1 MQPVTALTTA
11 AAEVDADTLAFAPET
26 LDPVAARRDELGTLI
41 RVFQNM
47 VRQVQAREE
56 YLESMVRAR
65 TRELEASNAQLEKA
79 KERMEAKRKAAWR
92 NWNCC
97 SFGMSVREA

>member
-1 MQPVTALTTA
+1 
-11 AAEVDADTLAFAPET
+11 
-26 LDPVAARRDELGTLI
+26 
-41 RVFQNM
+41 M

-79 KERMEAKRKAAWR
+79 KERMESELKIAHALQGAILPKTLPENPTYSATR
-92 NWNCC
+92 
-97 SFGMSVREA
+97 S